1 MFCVKCGE
9 EDVETINGLC
19 LNCFLDGRKLISMP
33 HHVDL
38 MRCANCEEFSV
49 SDQWVKKT
57 LEQAVE
63 DIAETDDEGGR
74 AALGRFVRLS
84 LSRRFR

>member
-38 MRCANCEEFSV
+38 MRCANCE
-49 SDQWVKKT
+49 
-57 LEQAVE
+57 
-63 DIAETDDEGGR
+63 
-74 AALGRFVRLS
+74 
-84 LSRRFR
+84 